1 MGFPYMS
8 VSYGLIGFLLLAFLS
23 LSLRFISDNFSA
35 NFGSIRERMKRYKAK
50 TACNTN
56 QKIKKSH
63 MAQIFLIISDINL
76 EAEMFLQQI
85 YELFRAFA
93 KFTL

>member
-1 MGFPYMS
+1 
-8 VSYGLIGFLLLAFLS
+8 
-23 LSLRFISDNFSA
+23 
-35 NFGSIRERMKRYKAK
+35 
-50 TACNTN
+50 
-56 QKIKKSH
+56 